1 MAADREKKIMR
12 AVTVVGGVAAAVLAA
27 GQAGAQATVGTR
39 ATGIAEAVSIAL
51 QRNPDALASEV
62 DLKVAEATRSEVGG
76 TFYPKLHVDANVQQ
90 WNTPFVINF
99 GGTPFTVRDA
109 FTWQVAPTLSQPLT
123 GLWSIYD
130 QYKVQELGVDVA
142 AIKRRVTRRE
152 VAFQV
157 VQGYYRLLEA
167 ERLVEVAETSVAQ
180 LEAQQKQAQSLF
192 DNGVIGKNDLLRAGL
207 ALAGARQ
214 RVIQVRGNVT
224 LARGQIDTLLG
235 SSPDEPFE
243 PVPVTG
249 EPPALE
255 ELSMQSAEERAVAQ
269 RLEIAVVDR
278 SIAQADHS
286 VSFAQKKLVP
296 QLNAVA
302 NYTHTAGS
310 PFQQENAAFVGLF
323 LAWDVWDWGAT
334 TGGIDEANAKVEQ
347 ARIARRKLRDQ
358 VRLEARQAYVN
369 ADTAGE
375 ALAVARTAVAQ
386 AEENYRIVSKKFEAA
401 AATSFDMVDAEAL
414 LTQSRGQVETALY
427 DLYIARAALQRATGT
442 ALPGER

>member
-1 MAADREKKIMR
+1 L
-12 AVTVVGGVAAAVLAA
+12 LAA
-27 GQAGAQATVGTR
+27 LLSGGRADAQSTIGTR
-39 ATGIAEAVSIAL
+39 ATSIADAVSIAL

-62 DLKVAEATRSEVGG
+62 DVKVAEATRSEVGG
-76 TFYPKLHVDANVQQ
+76 TFYPKLHLDANLQQ
-90 WNTPFVINF
+90 WNQPFAINF
-99 GGTPFTVRDA
+99 GGAAFTVRDA
-109 FTWQVAPTLSQPLT
+109 FTWQVGPSLIQPLT

-130 QYKVQELGVDVA
+130 QYKVQDLGVDVA
-142 AIKRRVTRRE
+142 AIRRRVTRRE

-167 ERLVEVAETSVAQ
+167 QRLVEVAETSVTQ

-207 ALAGARQ
+207 ALAGAKQ
-214 RVIQVRGNVT
+214 RAIQMRGNVT

-243 PVPVTG
+243 PVPFTG
-249 EPPALE
+249 DPPAMASEDATLR
-255 ELSMQSAEERAVAQ
+255 SAEERAVAQ
-269 RLEIAVVDR
+269 RLELAVIDR

-286 VSFAQKKLVP
+286 LSFAKKKLVP

-310 PFQQENAAFVGLF
+310 PFQQENAAYVGLF

-334 TGGIDEANAKVEQ
+334 TGGIDEASAKVEQ
-347 ARIARRKLRDQ
+347 ARVARRKVQDQ
-358 VRLEARQAYVN
+358 VRLEARQAFVN
-369 ADTAGE
+369 ADTARE
-375 ALAVARTAVAQ
+375 ALAVARTAVVQ

-401 AATSFDMVDAEAL
+401 AATSFDMVDAESL

-427 DLYIARAALQRATGT
+427 DLLIARAALQRATGT
-442 ALPGER
+442 PLPGER

>member
-1 MAADREKKIMR
+1 MAAASETRVLR
-12 AVTVVGGVAAAVLAA
+12 TVAAAGALLALALTA
-27 GQAGAQATVGTR
+27 GEADAQATGTR

-51 QRNPDALASEV
+51 QRNPDALASEIDV
-62 DLKVAEATRSEVGG
+62 KVAEATRAEVGG

-90 WNTPFVINF
+90 WNQPFAINF
-99 GGTPFTVRDA
+99 GGAAFTVRDA
-109 FTWQVAPTLSQPLT
+109 FTWQVAPSLTQPLT

-130 QYKVQELGVDVA
+130 QYKVQQLGVDVA

-167 ERLVEVAETSVAQ
+167 QRLVQVAETSVTQ

-214 RVIQVRGNVT
+214 RAIQTRGNVT

-243 PVPVTG
+243 PVPFTG
-249 EPPALE
+249 EPPAVE
-255 ELSMQSAEERAVAQ
+255 EVSLQSAEERAVTQ
-269 RLEIAVVDR
+269 RLELAVIDR

-286 VSFAQKKLVP
+286 VAFAKKKLVP
-296 QLNAVA
+296 QLSAVA
-302 NYTHTAGS
+302 NYTHTEGS

-334 TGGIDEANAKVEQ
+334 TGGIDEASAKLDQ
-347 ARIARRKLRDQ
+347 ARVARRKVQDQ
-358 VRLEARQAYVN
+358 VRLEARQAFVN
-369 ADTAGE
+369 ADTARE
-375 ALAVARTAVAQ
+375 ALGVARTAVAQ

-401 AATSFDMVDAEAL
+401 AATSFDMVDAESL

-427 DLYIARAALQRATGT
+427 DLLIARAALQRATGT